1 MDQSSPIADS
11 FEPAAPG
18 AARTLGGPTLALV
31 TSRFQLAEPA
41 DAAPDAWREALTQ
54 LLAWLGVE
62 TEFLTPARPSGR
74 LARMADWAASAGQ
87 LAAPAPVFAPWIGW
101 SPSAFQHGGL
111 TGLPQAQYVAS
122 YLIDHARGAP
132 AARGGTDIVLMSPH
146 PSVCL
151 AEAVGDVPTPR
162 AAVLRTMIRA
172 ARAEGR
178 ERVAIICHA
187 RQRNAVARQLLAAG
201 KSLTRDGLELDILTI
216 EDALVPLMSGAVLW
230 DAIIAMPDLRSTVFT
245 VLAETSGVR
254 RAWPML
260 WFGRSLQLVTSE
272 TPGEGMSRLPLDA
285 PALVHALALTLHEAG
300 MGRAAWRLHD
310 AWARLRDSGVTST
323 GRGTDAPYVTAVAD
337 DAFLGML
344 CREGAVSKRPQMPWR
359 ALKNA
364 EIANSG
370 GHLPTLRVVVSNG
383 ATPNI

>member
-1 MDQSSPIADS
+1 MDQSNPVADS
-11 FEPAAPG
+11 FEPAAQG
-18 AARTLGGPTLALV
+18 TAHTFGGPTLALV
-31 TSRFQLAEPA
+31 TSLFQLAEPA
-41 DAAPDAWREALTQ
+41 DPAPEAWREGVEQ

-87 LAAPAPVFAPWIGW
+87 LATPAPIFAPWIGW

-111 TGLPQAQYVAS
+111 IALPQAHYVVS

-132 AARGGTDIVLMSPH
+132 TARGGTDIVLMSPH
-146 PSVCL
+146 PSVCI
-151 AEAVGDVPTPR
+151 AEAVGDIPTPR

-178 ERVAIICHA
+178 ERAAIICHA
-187 RQRNAVARQLLAAG
+187 RQRNEVARQLLAAG
-201 KSLTRDGLELDILTI
+201 RGLTRDGLALDILTI
-216 EDALVPLMSGAVLW
+216 EDALAPLMTGAVRW

-245 VLAETSGVR
+245 LLAETSGVR

-272 TPGEGMSRLPLDA
+272 TPGEGASRLPLDA
-285 PALVHALALTLHEAG
+285 PVLIHALALALHAAG
-300 MGRAAWRLHD
+300 RGRAARRLHD
-310 AWARLRDSGVTST
+310 AWAQLRDSGVTST
-323 GRGTDAPYVTAVAD
+323 GRGTDAPYVTAVTD
-337 DAFLGML
+337 DAFLTML
-344 CREGAVSKRPQMPWR
+344 CRDRAVSKRPQMPWR

-370 GHLPTLRVVVSNG
+370 GHLPTLRVV
-383 ATPNI
+383 A